1 MAVVTVGMIEEVTN
15 MRNRQ
20 YRITFDVTIYSK
32 YKELLSAQLIELAR
46 RLECELEYVLDIDG
60 IDEEVYVTPVDMTDK
75 GGQE

>member
-1 MAVVTVGMIEEVTN
+1 

-20 YRITFDVTIYSK
+20 YRVTFDVTIISK
-32 YKELLSAQLIELAR
+32 HKELVSAQLIELAR

-60 IDEEVYVTPVDMTDK
+60 IDEEVYVTPVDMTSK

>member
-1 MAVVTVGMIEEVTN
+1 

-32 YKELLSAQLIELAR
+32 RKELLSAQLIKLAR

>member
-1 MAVVTVGMIEEVTN
+1 

-32 YKELLSAQLIELAR
+32 HKELLSAQLIELAR

>member
-1 MAVVTVGMIEEVTN
+1 

-32 YKELLSAQLIELAR
+32 HKELVNSQLIELAR
-46 RLECELEYVLDIDG
+46 RLECELEYILDIDG

>member
-1 MAVVTVGMIEEVTN
+1 

-32 YKELLSAQLIELAR
+32 YKELVSAQLIELAR

-60 IDEEVYVTPVDMTDK
+60 IDEEVYVTPVDMTSK
-75 GGQE
+75 EGQE

>member
-1 MAVVTVGMIEEVTN
+1 MK
-15 MRNRQ
+15 NRQ

-32 YKELLSAQLIELAR
+32 HKELLSAQLIELAR

-60 IDEEVYVTPVDMTDK
+60 IDEEVYVTPVDMTSK

>member
-1 MAVVTVGMIEEVTN
+1 

-32 YKELLSAQLIELAR
+32 RKELVNSQLIKLAR
-46 RLECELEYVLDIDG
+46 RLEDELEYILDIDG

>member
-1 MAVVTVGMIEEVTN
+1 

-32 YKELLSAQLIELAR
+32 HKELIHSQLIKLAR
-46 RLECELEYVLDIDG
+46 KLEEELEYILDIDG

>member
-1 MAVVTVGMIEEVTN
+1 

-32 YKELLSAQLIELAR
+32 HKELASAQLIELAR

-60 IDEEVYVTPVDMTDK
+60 IDEEVYVTPVDMTSK

>member
-1 MAVVTVGMIEEVTN
+1 

-20 YRITFDVTIYSK
+20 YRITFDVTIYSRR
-32 YKELLSAQLIELAR
+32 KELVNSQLIKLAR
-46 RLECELEYVLDIDG
+46 RLEDELEYILDIDG

>member
-1 MAVVTVGMIEEVTN
+1 MK
-15 MRNRQ
+15 NRQ

-32 YKELLSAQLIELAR
+32 YKELASAQLIELAR